1 MIVDTDVMI
10 WYLRGNDAARE
21 TIQAAD
27 SLRVT
32 AYTVMELIQGMR
44 GKREVALLEKAI
56 SANSIEVIYPGDE
69 DSRLALQLFK
79 EYFPSHA
86 IDIPDAMN
94 AAVAIGLNEQL
105 VSANS
110 KHYSCMKGLGF
121 KVFLPC
127 PKASD

>member
-56 SANSIEVIYPGDE
+56 SANSIVY
-69 DSRLALQLFK
+69 SAALGT
-79 EYFPSHA
+79 P
-86 IDIPDAMN
+86 
-94 AAVAIGLNEQL
+94 VR
-105 VSANS
+105 
-110 KHYSCMKGLGF
+110 
-121 KVFLPC
+121 
-127 PKASD
+127 